1 MREGVAVRSGGA
13 SPVRCLAP
21 LRRIRLEG
29 AGGSGAA
36 GRNLHDGAAR
46 HRLLRHDAAGRLGFT
61 LIEVLIVISLIALLL
76 GIGLGAFTRLDFG
89 ERVSVSLVQNVL
101 RAAHNGAIAR
111 GAPARVRI
119 DAVEGSL
126 HAEGQT
132 VIGTWHFE
140 ALPIEGAFDL
150 DGVHAG
156 GELVDGFVGSALSF
170 AGEPSRSHAT
180 IPVETDPA
188 WDLRLGFAIQCALST
203 AGGGGS
209 LLDLGAGVVGLTTT
223 ENGSIQ
229 GWLTSEIVDPQ
240 GAVVRG
246 PRAVV
251 TSPPGVLR
259 PDRWTQVELR
269 YDRARLALLV
279 DRIAVAE
286 VAEDAPVWKLEGPL
300 VISPG
305 TSAWPGAIDNLVVSA
320 VVGDEASRLPRS
332 VAFAPGTPREIVFAA
347 GGGLDRQFHREP
359 VELRLELE
367 DGRRLAIRVNL
378 FGTVE

>member
-1 MREGVAVRSGGA
+1 M
-13 SPVRCLAP
+13 
-21 LRRIRLEG
+21 
-29 AGGSGAA
+29 
-36 GRNLHDGAAR
+36 
-46 HRLLRHDAAGRLGFT
+46 
-61 LIEVLIVISLIALLL
+61 ISLIALLL

-119 DAVEGSL
+119 DAANGTL
-126 HAEGQT
+126 HAEGQA

-140 ALPIEGAFDL
+140 ELPIEGAFEL

-156 GELVDGFVGSALSF
+156 GRLVDGFVGSALSF
-170 AGEPSRSHAT
+170 AGESARSHAT
-180 IPVETDPA
+180 IPVEVDPA

-203 AGGGGS
+203 GGGGGS
-209 LLDLGAGVVGLTTT
+209 LLDLGDGVVGLATT

-229 GWLTSEIVDPQ
+229 GWATAELVDPQ

-279 DRIAVAE
+279 DRVVVAE
-286 VAEDAPVWKLEGPL
+286 IAEDAPLWKLEGPL

-305 TSAWPGAIDNLVVSA
+305 TSPWPGAIDNLVVSA

-332 VAFAPGTPREIVFAA
+332 VVFAPGTPREIVFAA

-367 DGRRLAIRVNL
+367 DGRRLAIQVNL